1 MRIGIK
7 ILMSFLVIIIS
18 ITVMGYTT
26 VTSSQERIIDE
37 IGGNYAETLHVVIEK
52 IDDEFKDKAFGLI
65 ASNRSFIIEFLNNN
79 SPSSESSIKNNELS
93 VKLREASNN
102 LESKYGYP
110 IFEDSLIA
118 NSSGEIMAYAV
129 NHEIPLGDLPWWD
142 IVVKKGAYVD
152 DVVFDETRGISTRD
166 VMVRIDDNQGN
177 FVGVLKSKI
186 NLQHILLAINDLK
199 QTKNFRNS
207 EISLVT
213 GTGYIVFSTNPNEVG
228 SFIPAVDGII
238 MLSDTTNYFIRTG
251 IMGTDSVLHAFSKS
265 IPNDD
270 FPSLDW
276 ALVVKQDGGEILGPV
291 ISLTNTILIISVTT
305 ILSAVV
311 VANYVRTSISQPL
324 IKLKNASSQ
333 IAAGDFNVK
342 LDIQTDDEVGELANK
357 FELMRD
363 NVHFT
368 NENLREL
375 IKMRTT
381 DLKTALDDLKNNELW
396 TDELI
401 AFVSKK
407 FQSPIQS
414 IFKNITL
421 IREEKISQNDALQL
435 IEDTTSQ
442 LKMLYDDFMDL
453 YNIEKNKTQYE
464 MADVSINKIINDTV
478 SHFEKTPTSNVKL
491 ESKLSVDVK
500 IFADASRM
508 QRVLTSLIENSL
520 KSTKSGFVKIET
532 NLTPD
537 KKNLEI
543 KISDTRG
550 VIEGELYD
558 LFGPLKQPKLSDDT
572 DNIFSLIMSKSI
584 ITEHAGNFEMMKSD
598 FGLII
603 SMKLPLFEKI

>member
-18 ITVMGYTT
+18 ISVMGYTT

-37 IGGNYAETLHVVIEK
+37 IGGNYAETLHVAIEK

-65 ASNRSFIIEFLNNN
+65 TSNRSFIIEFLNNN
-79 SPSSESSIKNNELS
+79 SPSSESSIKNNDLS
-93 VKLREASNN
+93 VKLREASSN

-129 NHEIPLGDLPWWD
+129 NHETTLGDLPWWD

-228 SFIPAVDGII
+228 SFVPAVDGII
-238 MLSDTTNYFIRTG
+238 MLSDTTNYFIRIG

-291 ISLTNTILIISVTT
+291 IGLTNTILIISVTT

-342 LDIQTDDEVGELANK
+342 LDIQSDDEVGELANK

-414 IFKNITL
+414 IFKNIHL

-464 MADVSINKIINDTV
+464 MADVSINKIISDTV
-478 SHFEKTPTSNVKL
+478 SHFEKTPSSNVKL

-550 VIEGELYD
+550 AIEGELYD
-558 LFGPLKQPKLSDDT
+558 LFGPLKQQKSTEND
-572 DNIFSLIMSKSI
+572 FSLILSKSI
-584 ITEHAGNFEMMKSD
+584 ITEHAGDFEIMKSSI
-598 FGLII
+598 GLII
-603 SMKLPLFEKI
+603 SIKLPIFEDN

>member
-26 VTSSQERIIDE
+26 VSSSQEKIIDE
-37 IGGNYAETLHVVIEK
+37 IGGNYAETLHVAIEK
-52 IDDEFKDKAFGLI
+52 IDDDFKDKAFGLI
-65 ASNRSFIIEFLNNN
+65 TSSNRLFVIEFLNDY
-79 SPSSESSIKNNELS
+79 STSSDSSIKNNALS
-93 VKLREASNN
+93 VKLRATSNA

-110 IFEDSLIA
+110 VFEDALIA
-118 NSSGEIMAYAV
+118 NSSGDIVAYAV
-129 NHEIPLGDLPWWD
+129 DHDVPLGDMPWWD
-142 IVVKKGAYVD
+142 IVVDNGVFVD
-152 DVVFDETRGISTRD
+152 DVVSNENSKISTRD
-166 VMVRIDDNQGN
+166 VMIRIDDYDGN
-177 FVGVLKSKI
+177 FIGILKSKI
-186 NLQHILLAINDLK
+186 NLQPILFDINDLK
-199 QTKNFRNS
+199 QTKNFKNS

-238 MLSDTTNYFIRTG
+238 MLADTTNYFIRTG
-251 IMGTDSVLHAFSKS
+251 IMGTDSVLHAYSKS
-265 IPNDD
+265 NPTDD
-270 FPSLDW
+270 FPILDW

-291 ISLTNTILIISVTT
+291 IGLTNTILIISVTT

-342 LDIQTDDEVGELANK
+342 LDIKSDDEVGELANK

-368 NENLREL
+368 NENLRDL

-407 FQSPIQS
+407 FQSPIES
-414 IFKNITL
+414 IFKNINL
-421 IREEKISQNDALQL
+421 IRDEKISQNEALQL

-442 LKMLYDDFMDL
+442 LKILCGDFMDL
-453 YNIEKNKTQYE
+453 YNIEKNKTQYD
-464 MADVSINKIINDTV
+464 MADVSINKIIKDTI
-478 SHFEKTPTSNVKL
+478 SHFEKTPTPNVKL
-491 ESKLSVDVK
+491 ESILSDDVK

-508 QRVLTSLIENSL
+508 KRVLSSHIEDSL
-520 KSTKSGFVKIET
+520 KSTKSGFVKIESG
-532 NLTPD
+532 LTSD

-543 KISDTRG
+543 KISDSRG
-550 VIEGELYD
+550 EIDGELYD
-558 LFGPLKQPKLSDDT
+558 LFGPLKQPNSTEND
-572 DNIFSLIMSKSI
+572 FSLILSKSI
-584 ITEHAGNFEMMKSD
+584 ITEHAGDFEISKSGS
-598 FGLII
+598 GLIVSI
-603 SMKLPLFEKI
+603 KLPIFEDK

>member
-26 VTSSQERIIDE
+26 VSSSQEKIIDE
-37 IGGNYAETLHVVIEK
+37 IGGNYAETLHVEIEK
-52 IDDEFKDKAFGLI
+52 IDDEFQEKAFGLI
-65 ASNRSFIIEFLNNN
+65 TSSNRLFIIDFLNEY
-79 SPSSESSIKNNELS
+79 SSSSDTSIKNNALS
-93 VKLREASNN
+93 VKLRETSNA
-102 LESKYGYP
+102 LDSKYGFP
-110 IFEDSLIA
+110 VFEDSLVA
-118 NSSGEIMAYAV
+118 NSFGEIVAYAI
-129 NHEIPLGDLPWWD
+129 NHDVPLGDMPWWD
-142 IVVKKGAYVD
+142 VVVENGAFID
-152 DVVFDETRGISTRD
+152 DVVFDENSQTSTRD
-166 VMVRIDDNQGN
+166 VMIRIDDHDGN
-177 FVGVLKSKI
+177 FIGVLKSKI
-186 NLQHILLAINDLK
+186 NLQPILLDITDLK
-199 QTKNFRNS
+199 QTKNFKNS

-213 GTGYIVFSTNPNEVG
+213 DTGYIVFSTNSDETG
-228 SFIPAVDGII
+228 SFIPAVDGIV

-251 IMGTDSVLHAFSKS
+251 IMGTDSTLHAYSKS
-265 IPNDD
+265 IPDDD

-291 ISLTNTILIISVTT
+291 IGLTNTILIISVTT

-333 IAAGDFNVK
+333 IASGDFNVQ
-342 LDIQTDDEVGELANK
+342 LDIKTDDEVGELANK

-368 NENLREL
+368 NENLRDL

-414 IFKNITL
+414 IFKNISL
-421 IREEKISQNDALQL
+421 IRDEKISQNEALSL

-442 LKMLYDDFMDL
+442 LKTLYDDFMDL

-464 MADVSINKIINDTV
+464 MADVSINKIIKDAMIR
-478 SHFEKTPTSNVKL
+478 FEKRPSDVKL
-491 ESKLSVDVK
+491 ESKLSDDVK

-508 QRVLTSLIENSL
+508 KRVLSSLIEDSL
-520 KSTKSGFVKIET
+520 KSTKSGFVKIESG
-532 NLTPD
+532 LTSD

-543 KISDTRG
+543 KISDSRG
-550 VIEGELYD
+550 VIDGELYD
-558 LFGPLKQPKLSDDT
+558 LFGPLKQPNSTEND
-572 DNIFSLIMSKSI
+572 FSLILSKSI
-584 ITEHAGNFEMMKSD
+584 ITEHAGDFEISKSD
-598 FGLII
+598 SGLIVSI
-603 SMKLPLFEKI
+603 KLPIFEDK